1 MYVLEL
7 ETDGDIQIQ
16 NETRKKK
23 VLKLKTIL
31 QEKKMSTLDELK
43 AKKDEMANN
52 LSQELARVERE
63 NSVLKTGA
71 TIYLFKQL
79 LICSCEA
86 EFDRVP
92 DPLLYRKILEAPK
105 IKSRTY
111 GQGHGVHPTE
121 IRTSISPS
129 SAVELNTTS
138 TLANYATEAGS
149 EPAFAWMEGGKPFRK
164 NHPQFARPRFEP
176 RSPRPQQSS
185 FNTTSALANYATKAG
200 LYYIWKLLSY
210 VNIDK
215 HYDHLRSNTGSSL
228 HNERSHDVKDLTIVI
243 RKFEY
248 FENDIPETIQSLM
261 SVFPKVPIL
270 IVSDNLPYPPLNL
283 KELNKNGT
291 LVKLI
296 NLSFNFNRL
305 FEEKNPLFHIKT
317 NFVLIIPD
325 STRISSKLFNVMLKE
340 LKVQPDRLISTPFS
354 NSNVKDCLKLKLELK
369 EWYLEYILT
378 SDSDLCDVVKGKQVI
393 LLETGIL
400 RRLPDPFMLPFP
412 EALYIQTSSKNI
424 KVKLLHNQVLRDG
437 KPLFETTHAQWKVR
451 QAEQGRRRHMYQTLG
466 FKKVVLEKGAVEW
479 YGCTRETPRCFG
491 TVTNDMPQ
499 YLWEG
504 KWTPP
509 CCLEGLRRT
518 ARHVFDQLEAA
529 GVRYWLEGGSLLGAM
544 RMGDILPWDY
554 DIDVGIYRDDIPLC
568 SWLNQARSQP
578 IIDDKGFVWE
588 KANEGDF
595 YRVQFSQVNRLHVDL
610 FPFYKKNS
618 TMTKDTWFITH
629 KQDKEF
635 PEHFLRPI
643 SSIDFIGRKVSAPN
657 NIRDFLELKFGKGAI
672 ENPEYPDPDQ
682 LEFTH
687 KEKVPDVKS
696 YGKQALDCLC
706 GISSLIQMSQ
716 VQFLC
721 PGTMGKSGGLVKTGG
736 SRTNANI
743 PLLDAHQED
752 LRIEWVERYGRTAAC
767 NNFTFQEDDYGL

>member
-1 MYVLEL
+1 M
-7 ETDGDIQIQ
+7 
-16 NETRKKK
+16 R
-23 VLKLKTIL
+23 
-31 QEKKMSTLDELK
+31 
-43 AKKDEMANN
+43 
-52 LSQELARVERE
+52 
-63 NSVLKTGA
+63 
-71 TIYLFKQL
+71 
-79 LICSCEA
+79 
-86 EFDRVP
+86 
-92 DPLLYRKILEAPK
+92 
-105 IKSRTY
+105 
-111 GQGHGVHPTE
+111 
-121 IRTSISPS
+121 
-129 SAVELNTTS
+129 
-138 TLANYATEAGS
+138 S
-149 EPAFAWMEGGKPFRK
+149 EPAFAWMESGKPFRK
-164 NHPQFARPRFEP
+164 NHPQFTRPRFEP

-185 FNTTSALANYATKAG
+185 FNTTSALANYATEAG

-291 LVKLI
+291 FVKLI
-296 NLSFNFNRL
+296 NLNFNFNRL

-509 CCLEGLRRT
+509 CCLEGLRHT
-518 ARHVFDQLEAA
+518 ARHVFDQLDAA

-568 SWLNQARSQP
+568 SWLNQAHSQP

-687 KEKVPDVKS
+687 KEKVPDVKL
-696 YGKQALDCLC
+696 Q
-706 GISSLIQMSQ
+706 
-716 VQFLC
+716 
-721 PGTMGKSGGLVKTGG
+721 P
-736 SRTNANI
+736 
-743 PLLDAHQED
+743 
-752 LRIEWVERYGRTAAC
+752 
-767 NNFTFQEDDYGL
+767 DYDY

>member
-1 MYVLEL
+1 MYRSTAKGTGTAKAEVDEKMYSNSQLERKL
-7 ETDGDIQIQ
+7 CNFDDTLPLQEKQIQNISQIYEEKCVEMNKIQWQQTKAGIVAAKEEEYEEKYIQTTKKLKVMETTLTDGDIQIQ

-52 LSQELARVERE
+52 LSQEVARVERE
-63 NSVLKTGA
+63 NSVLKE
-71 TIYLFKQL
+71 K
-79 LICSCEA
+79 
-86 EFDRVP
+86 P
-92 DPLLYRKILEAPK
+92 PP
-105 IKSRTY
+105 
-111 GQGHGVHPTE
+111 VHPTE

-138 TLANYATEAGS
+138 TLANYATEA
-149 EPAFAWMEGGKPFRK
+149 
-164 NHPQFARPRFEP
+164 
-176 RSPRPQQSS
+176 
-185 FNTTSALANYATKAG
+185 
-200 LYYIWKLLSY
+200 
-210 VNIDK
+210 
-215 HYDHLRSNTGSSL
+215 
-228 HNERSHDVKDLTIVI
+228 
-243 RKFEY
+243 
-248 FENDIPETIQSLM
+248 
-261 SVFPKVPIL
+261 
-270 IVSDNLPYPPLNL
+270 
-283 KELNKNGT
+283 
-291 LVKLI
+291 
-296 NLSFNFNRL
+296 
-305 FEEKNPLFHIKT
+305 
-317 NFVLIIPD
+317 
-325 STRISSKLFNVMLKE
+325 
-340 LKVQPDRLISTPFS
+340 
-354 NSNVKDCLKLKLELK
+354 
-369 EWYLEYILT
+369 
-378 SDSDLCDVVKGKQVI
+378 GKQVI

-687 KEKVPDVKS
+687 KEKVPDVKLQS
-696 YGKQALDCLC
+696 
-706 GISSLIQMSQ
+706 
-716 VQFLC
+716 
-721 PGTMGKSGGLVKTGG
+721 
-736 SRTNANI
+736 
-743 PLLDAHQED
+743 
-752 LRIEWVERYGRTAAC
+752 
-767 NNFTFQEDDYGL
+767 DYDY

>member
-1 MYVLEL
+1 MR
-7 ETDGDIQIQ
+7 I
-16 NETRKKK
+16 KWAK
-23 VLKLKTIL
+23 V
-31 QEKKMSTLDELK
+31 
-43 AKKDEMANN
+43 
-52 LSQELARVERE
+52 V
-63 NSVLKTGA
+63 
-71 TIYLFKQL
+71 
-79 LICSCEA
+79 
-86 EFDRVP
+86 
-92 DPLLYRKILEAPK
+92 
-105 IKSRTY
+105 
-111 GQGHGVHPTE
+111 
-121 IRTSISPS
+121 
-129 SAVELNTTS
+129 
-138 TLANYATEAGS
+138 TLAVIILN
-149 EPAFAWMEGGKPFRK
+149 
-164 NHPQFARPRFEP
+164 
-176 RSPRPQQSS
+176 
-185 FNTTSALANYATKAG
+185 LIG

-215 HYDHLRSNTGSSL
+215 HYDQLRSNTDSSL
-228 HNERSHDVKDLTIVI
+228 HNEISHVVKDLTIVI
-243 RKFEY
+243 RNFEY

-270 IVSDNLPYPPLNL
+270 IVSDILPYPPLNL
-283 KELNKNGT
+283 KQLNKNGT
-291 LVKLI
+291 FVKLI

-340 LKVQPDRLISTPFS
+340 LKRQPDRLISTPFL
-354 NSNVKDCLKLKLELK
+354 NSKVRDCLKLKLELK

-378 SDSDLCDVVKGKQVI
+378 RDSDLCDVVKGKQVI
-393 LLETGIL
+393 LLETGTL

-424 KVKLLHNQVLRDG
+424 KVKFLHNQVLRDG

-466 FKKVVLEKGAVEW
+466 FKKVVRETGAVEW
-479 YGCTRETPRCFG
+479 YGCARETPRCFG

-643 SSIDFIGRKVSAPN
+643 SSIDFISRKVSAPN

-687 KEKVPDVKS
+687 KEKVPDVKR
-696 YGKQALDCLC
+696 YGEQTLDCLY
-706 GISSLIQMSQ
+706 GLSSLIQMSQ
-716 VQFLC
+716 ELWVNQEVWSKQEVLALMQENPPPVHPTEIRTSISPSSAVELNTTSTLANYATEAASYLPDYAAMLVADRVTLVLRC
-721 PGTMGKSGGLVKTGG
+721 PGRQVDVVNGHIAVVLADHHQTNFHSGSSVPSSSRYSSDG
-736 SRTNANI
+736 SSQY
-743 PLLDAHQED
+743 L
-752 LRIEWVERYGRTAAC
+752 
-767 NNFTFQEDDYGL
+767 

>member
-1 MYVLEL
+1 MR
-7 ETDGDIQIQ
+7 I
-16 NETRKKK
+16 KWAK
-23 VLKLKTIL
+23 V
-31 QEKKMSTLDELK
+31 
-43 AKKDEMANN
+43 
-52 LSQELARVERE
+52 V
-63 NSVLKTGA
+63 
-71 TIYLFKQL
+71 
-79 LICSCEA
+79 
-86 EFDRVP
+86 
-92 DPLLYRKILEAPK
+92 
-105 IKSRTY
+105 
-111 GQGHGVHPTE
+111 
-121 IRTSISPS
+121 
-129 SAVELNTTS
+129 
-138 TLANYATEAGS
+138 TLAVII
-149 EPAFAWMEGGKPFRK
+149 
-164 NHPQFARPRFEP
+164 
-176 RSPRPQQSS
+176 
-185 FNTTSALANYATKAG
+185 FNLIG

-228 HNERSHDVKDLTIVI
+228 HNERSHVVKDLTIVI

-270 IVSDNLPYPPLNL
+270 IVSDTLPYPPLNL

-291 LVKLI
+291 FVKLI
-296 NLSFNFNRL
+296 NLNFNFNRL

-340 LKVQPDRLISTPFS
+340 LKVQPDRLISTPFL

-424 KVKLLHNQVLRDG
+424 KVKLLRNQVLRDG

-578 IIDDKGFVWE
+578 VIDDKGFVWE

-618 TMTKDTWFITH
+618 TMTKDTWFVTH

-672 ENPEYPDPDQ
+672 ENPEYPDPEQ

-687 KEKVPDVKS
+687 KEKVPDVKLQS
-696 YGKQALDCLC
+696 
-706 GISSLIQMSQ
+706 
-716 VQFLC
+716 
-721 PGTMGKSGGLVKTGG
+721 
-736 SRTNANI
+736 
-743 PLLDAHQED
+743 
-752 LRIEWVERYGRTAAC
+752 
-767 NNFTFQEDDYGL
+767 DYDY